1 MESLTKTFQDW
12 RNDLTELLRWIQH
25 RQKEL
30 RFFFLKLYG
39 FFFLLNFGCYWLGM
53 VLIFPRHVFGPPFL
67 HYFKISLPVGVM
79 GALFDSLSFYVT
91 LWIIQ
96 HALNTSSKLSYTLH
110 LCLDFIIAIL
120 ATFWVL
126 FVFVISGW
134 IVNQLEGKSY
144 SHREDG
150 SIYVVESKQV
160 EQGEQFKKRSN
171 LYRARVEEA
180 MEKPL
185 RNWRNILFGI
195 IMGLS
200 AMLPTS
206 IHMLMFFRHLFGF
219 KKPLVSD

>member
-1 MESLTKTFQDW
+1 METLATTFHDW
-12 RNDLTELLRWIQH
+12 REDLSKLLTWVKLKNKTISH
-25 RQKEL
+25 
-30 RFFFLKLYG
+30 FFLKLYA

-53 VLIFPRHVFGPPFL
+53 VFIFPTHVFGSPFL

-96 HALNTSSKLSYTLH
+96 HALNSRSSASYIFH
-110 LCLDFIIAIL
+110 LFLDFIIAIL

-134 IVNQLEGKSY
+134 IVNQLEGRSY
-144 SHREDG
+144 EHRDDG
-150 SIYVVESKQV
+150 SIYVVESSDIQQK
-160 EQGEQFKKRSN
+160 EQFEKRSN

-180 MEKPL
+180 MQKPL
-185 RNWRNILFGI
+185 KNWRNILFGI

-206 IHMLMFFRHLFGF
+206 VHLLMFFRHLFGF
-219 KKPLVSD
+219 KKPLVSN

>member
-1 MESLTKTFQDW
+1 MTFLFPSQTFG
-12 RNDLTELLRWIQH
+12 LS
-25 RQKEL
+25 
-30 RFFFLKLYG
+30 FF
-39 FFFLLNFGCYWLGM
+39 
-53 VLIFPRHVFGPPFL
+53 
-67 HYFKISLPVGVM
+67 HYFKISLSVGVM

-96 HALNTSSKLSYTLH
+96 HALITSSSLSYILH
-110 LCLDFIIAIL
+110 LSLDFIIAIL

-150 SIYVVESKQV
+150 SIYVVQSDDV
-160 EQGEQFKKRSN
+160 EQGKQLKKRSG

-180 MEKPL
+180 MQNPL
-185 RNWRNILFGI
+185 RNWRNILFGT

-206 IHMLMFFRHLFGF
+206 IHLLMFFRHLFGF
-219 KKPLVSD
+219 RKPLVSS